1 MHNTPLDLR
10 LWEYCMNR
18 IPESGQSIHRY
29 DHDILYTSVFCLVE
43 DGQPVFCTFISSYP
57 HAEDLTFSVQFN
69 TYSNVNCLF
78 YRSIVLPNMEMYRI
92 HKNNGI
98 FSFQRP
104 VLPFFCDRKDSICH
118 MWYHFCGCIHTINIF
133 EMSGDISCRHSFCIH
148 RKYLIFNVWDICL
161 ILFHNLRFKI
171 SLSISWYIQINRSH
185 WRGDSF
191 RTITITAIV
200 CLFVL
205 VVILG
210 ISKVIIHF
218 SF

>member
-29 DHDILYTSVFCLVE
+29 DHDILYTSVFYLVE

-69 TYSNVNCLF
+69 SYSNVNCLF

-98 FSFQRP
+98 FSFQWP

-118 MWYHFCGCIHTINIF
+118 M
-133 EMSGDISCRHSFCIH
+133 
-148 RKYLIFNVWDICL
+148 
-161 ILFHNLRFKI
+161 
-171 SLSISWYIQINRSH
+171 
-185 WRGDSF
+185 
-191 RTITITAIV
+191 
-200 CLFVL
+200 
-205 VVILG
+205 
-210 ISKVIIHF
+210 
-218 SF
+218 